1 MWGIENYWGFVV
13 AALVLNITP
22 GSDTI
27 YILSRTLAQGTKA
40 GIASVLGISSGILV
54 WGLLVSFGLA
64 AVLAQAPMLMLGI
77 KLLGAAYI
85 VWIAVQMWRSN
96 DLDAT
101 SLQDASK
108 HMNVWKTYQQGV
120 LTNLLNP
127 KVGLFFLAFLPQ
139 FVSSGVES
147 AVPFLLLTATF
158 MLTGT
163 LWCLSL
169 VALAGLISH
178 KLQQRPE
185 YAQMVSK
192 SSAAILGIMGLHTGI
207 SSLKEV
213 V

>member
-27 YILSRTLAQGTKA
+27 YILSRTLSQGVKA
-40 GIASVLGISSGILV
+40 GIASVLGISSGVLV
-54 WGLLVSFGLA
+54 WGLLVSLGLA
-64 AVLAQAPMLMLGI
+64 AILATAPMVMLGI

-158 MLTGT
+158 MVTGT
-163 LWCLSL
+163 LWCLLL

-178 KLQQRPE
+178 HLQKQPQWAKRIT
-185 YAQMVSK
+185 Q
-192 SSAAILGIMGLHTGI
+192 SSAAVLGLMGIHTGI
-207 SSLKEV
+207 SSFKEMV
-213 V
+213 

>member
-27 YILSRTLAQGTKA
+27 YILSRTLSQGAKA

-54 WGLLVSFGLA
+54 WGLLVSLGLA
-64 AVLAQAPMLMLGI
+64 AVLAQAPMLMLAI

-96 DLDAT
+96 DLDAS

-108 HMNVWKTYQQGV
+108 GMSVLKTYQQGV
-120 LTNLLNP
+120 VTNLLNP
-127 KVGLFFLAFLPQ
+127 KIGLFFLAFLPQ
-139 FVSSGVES
+139 FVSHGADS

-158 MLTGT
+158 MVTGT
-163 LWCLSL
+163 LWCLLL
-169 VALAGLISH
+169 VVLAGFISK

-185 YAQMVSK
+185 YAQRLSK
-192 SSAAILGIMGLHTGI
+192 SSAVILGAMGVHTGI